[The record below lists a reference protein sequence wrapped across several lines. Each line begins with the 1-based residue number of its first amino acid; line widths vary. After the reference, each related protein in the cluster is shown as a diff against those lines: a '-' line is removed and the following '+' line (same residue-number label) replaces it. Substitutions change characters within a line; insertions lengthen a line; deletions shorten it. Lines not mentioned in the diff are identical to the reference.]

1 MITSKFPQSRQD
13 LQADVARLLAECD
26 FDVEVEKTLAAA
38 RGVVEIDVYAEE
50 QFRGRKYTIICEC
63 KFWQNR
69 IPQNVIH
76 GFRTVVSDIGA
87 NVGYIIS
94 LKGFQSGSFTAS
106 DLTNIQLVTWEQ
118 FQEVFEET
126 WFEEYFS
133 PYIADRLDPLLS

>member
-87 NVGYIIS
+87 QTSDTSSHSKASNLARSQHPTSRTSNLLRGSSFKRRSKKHGLKNIS
-94 LKGFQSGSFTAS
+94 LPILQTG
-106 DLTNIQLVTWEQ
+106 
-118 FQEVFEET
+118 
-126 WFEEYFS
+126 
-133 PYIADRLDPLLS
+133 